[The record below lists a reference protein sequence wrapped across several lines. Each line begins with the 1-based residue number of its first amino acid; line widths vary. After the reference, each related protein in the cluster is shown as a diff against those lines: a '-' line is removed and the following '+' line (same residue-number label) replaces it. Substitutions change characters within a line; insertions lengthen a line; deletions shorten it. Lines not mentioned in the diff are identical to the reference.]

1 MDALL
6 KEMGALVVA
15 FEMLEH
21 GKKGPAGWFKSTG
34 HIVWDVN
41 MDFTCKAQ
49 WVKDGHKTTDTT
61 TSSFTGVVS
70 RESIRIALIYAD
82 MLGLPVIG
90 GNIKNAYL
98 QAPSSEKHFIVWGP
112 EFGVEKLGEWPCFVE
127 HFMAAKLLE
136 GTFGITSKNV
146 WHVWVSRHLVQTRMF
161 GSNCQRDQQGRN
173 TTSMYCSTLTMS

>member
-21 GKKGPAGWFKSTG
+21 GQKGPAGWFKPTG
-34 HIVWDVN
+34 HIVWDVK

-49 WVKDGHKTTDTT
+49 WVKDGRKTPDPT

-70 RESIRIALIYAD
+70 RESIRIALTYAA

-112 EFGVEKLGEWPCFVE
+112 EFGVE
-127 HFMAAKLLE
+127 
-136 GTFGITSKNV
+136 NV
-146 WHVWVSRHLVQTRMF
+146 
-161 GSNCQRDQQGRN
+161 GRVA
-173 TTSMYCSTLTMS
+173 LFR